1 MGASYIRSLDITY
14 TSTPTDHTD
23 INQELGKVIVSLPNL
38 ERLIL
43 KHCANPH
50 VRDNRPMP
58 VLHLPPGSTLPTLRF
73 LAFTNF
79 DFTSKQAAA
88 WARYLRDRNLGHL
101 SLDGATGL
109 SDLIHAFS
117 SGCLS
122 HLESLLIQVSDVFNT
137 IKPQFFTLLDRFLQ
151 GFIKL
156 QACTLCNIPN
166 DVLHSV
172 VRHQGCHLRQLRFVT
187 SNMQIFRRLGYA
199 RLNGLV
205 SLEEMDELSAELPLL
220 ETLGIDLIIGDT
232 MVS

>member
-1 MGASYIRSLDITY
+1 MGASYIRSLEITY
-14 TSTPTDHTD
+14 TSTPTDHTE

-43 KHCANPH
+43 KHWANPH
-50 VRDNRPMP
+50 IRGNRPMP
-58 VLHLPPGSTLPTLRF
+58 VLLLPTNSTLPTLRF

-88 WARYLRDRNLGHL
+88 WAQYLRDRNLRHL
-101 SLDGATGL
+101 RLDGATGL
-109 SDLIHAFS
+109 SDLVHAFS

-122 HLESLLIQVSDVFNT
+122 HLESLLIQISDEFNT
-137 IKPQFFTLLDRFLQ
+137 IRPRFFTLLDRLFQ

-166 DVLHSV
+166 EVLHSV
-172 VRHQGCHLRQLRFVT
+172 VWHQGCHLRQLRFIT
-187 SNMQIFRRLGYA
+187 SNMDTFRRLGYA

-205 SLEEMDELSAELPLL
+205 SLEEMDKLSAELPLL
-220 ETLGIDLIIGDT
+220 ETLGIDLIIGDA
-232 MVS
+232 MES